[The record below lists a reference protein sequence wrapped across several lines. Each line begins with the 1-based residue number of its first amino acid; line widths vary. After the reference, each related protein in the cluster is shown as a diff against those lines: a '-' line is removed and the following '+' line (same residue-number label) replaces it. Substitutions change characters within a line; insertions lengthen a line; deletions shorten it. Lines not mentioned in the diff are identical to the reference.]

1 MVGLGRKTD
10 KTLNPRISLGGGM
23 PEEAGNREMRRKKKK
38 RVGCGCGCT
47 TARDFNSLDQHCYF
61 YFYFLFLPN
70 LGGRNSF
77 TKFY

>member
-38 RVGCGCGCT
+38 RVGCGCT